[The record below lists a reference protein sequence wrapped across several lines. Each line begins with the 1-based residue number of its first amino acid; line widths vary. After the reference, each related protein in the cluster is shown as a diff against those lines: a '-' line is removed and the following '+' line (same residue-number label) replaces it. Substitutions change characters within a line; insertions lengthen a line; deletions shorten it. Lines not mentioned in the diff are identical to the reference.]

1 MPFVVGYNLFNGW
14 RSHEIQ
20 AVREALAL
28 RGTIPIVTCDARD
41 RESTKATLI
50 ALVEHV
56 LTLRTGVPK

>member
-1 MPFVVGYNLFNGW
+1 MPYGLPV
-14 RSHEIQ
+14 
-20 AVREALAL
+20 ALAL
-28 RGTIPIVTCDARD
+28 RDTIPIVTCDARD